1 MNRLDRTRE
10 LALARS
16 MPRHL
21 NESGAVGHYLEP
33 PGNGL
38 HHVFFLRIDDQV
50 WAGRK
55 LLQRDRQLRWQAS
68 SALKPCMLLGPHL
81 HSLWGDEGLS
91 IGYRTVSV
99 EQKVQ
104 TFERALSQADSEILF
119 PFPILDAAGREAIC
133 PAEFWQCNESLA
145 GQLNT
150 DEQHLREHCAGLL
163 QPITKTGALIYDPAC
178 STGEFIAHLAHALP
192 DCLCLGSDRSASMI
206 EHARRSHGG
215 TSVDFHLLDAMEAF
229 NAGIRCD
236 VLILRFLN
244 AEVMTRREALA
255 AFESLIRCV
264 KPGGRILVFGHTPVL
279 IPVAWLAVA
288 HNLQIE
294 SSVAARPGQIEL
306 FQFYCLRVPIA

>member
-1 MNRLDRTRE
+1 MNRLDQTRE

-21 NESGAVGHYLEP
+21 NENGGVGHYLEP

-38 HHVFFLRIDDQV
+38 HHLFFLRLHDEV
-50 WAGRK
+50 WVGRK
-55 LLQRDRQLRWQAS
+55 RLQRDRQFRWQAGS
-68 SALKPCMLLGPHL
+68 VLEPCMLLGPHL

-104 TFERALSQADSEILF
+104 TFERALRQADSEILF
-119 PFPILDAAGREAIC
+119 PFPIVDAAGREAVC

-145 GQLNT
+145 EQLNT

-163 QPITKTGALIYDPAC
+163 QAITKTGALIYDPAC
-178 STGEFIAHLAHALP
+178 STGEFIAHVARALP
-192 DCLCLGSDRSASMI
+192 DCLCLGTDRSASMI
-206 EHARRSHGG
+206 EHARRAHER
-215 TSVDFHLLDAMEAF
+215 TPVEFRLLDASEAF
-229 NAGIRCD
+229 DAGIHCD

-244 AEVMTRREALA
+244 AEVLTRREART

-264 KPGGRILVFGHTPVL
+264 KPGGTILVFGHTPVL
-279 IPVAWLAVA
+279 IPVAWLAA
-288 HNLQIE
+288 THHLQLE
-294 SSVAARPGQIEL
+294 SSVAARPGQVEL
-306 FQFYCLRVPIA
+306 FQFYRLKVLSA